1 MVIAGV
7 ILNVSQA
14 VYQWIREIRPAGI
27 GAEGELAKLG
37 VDISASSGHP
47 QCAAL
52 CTKGAAVTG
61 FQALGHNDI
70 DDAADAFRI
79 VLDGRIGNDLNL
91 LDGRGR
97 NCLDKL
103 VEVPGQHPRRP
114 SVHEDLVIRGA
125 VQQYLILSVDAKHW
139 HVSENIDEIAA
150 FRLRV
155 CLHVIGEFVGIVFY
169 QLLPGDYRGFFEI
182 LNGAQGIRLGS
193 FRFLRPGGEAYDQCC
208 SSKDDCLCIHCFSL
222 SLSKTK
228 LSGKSFTRYGI
239 MQKYQPVCG

>member
-1 MVIAGV
+1 M
-7 ILNVSQA
+7 
-14 VYQWIREIRPAGI
+14 
-27 GAEGELAKLG
+27 
-37 VDISASSGHP
+37 
-47 QCAAL
+47 CAQ
-52 CTKGAAVTG
+52 GAAVTG
-61 FQALGHNDI
+61 FQSLGHNDI

-79 VLDGRIGNDLNL
+79 VFDGRIGNDLNL

-125 VQQYLILSVDAKHW
+125 VQQYLVLTVDAEHRY
-139 HVSENIDEIAA
+139 VPENIDEIAA
-150 FRLRV
+150 FRQGV

-169 QLLPGDYRGFFEI
+169 QLLPGNYGGFFEF
-182 LNGAQGIRLGS
+182 LYGAQGIRLGS
-193 FRFLRPGGEAYDQCC
+193 FRFLRPGGDAYGQCC

-222 SLSKTK
+222 SFANAK
-228 LSGKSFTRYGI
+228 LYGKSFTRYGI